1 MASSESSKTVFLAMS
16 VNFSIGVAK
25 SIIATITMSSAMFS
39 EAVHSFVDTGNQFL
53 LWFGI
58 KQAKKSNPKIYPLGR
73 GREEY
78 FWTLVVAVLIF
89 TIGGLVSL
97 EHGIESLSHPKKLEN
112 LSISLTLLIVSIIL
126 ESYVLK
132 KAISELKRGKA
143 KNKGILKLLKE
154 STDGPLIA
162 IVVEDF
168 AATLGLIFALVGTVL
183 SFITQNSV
191 YDSISAISI
200 GILLMVSGIFLG
212 YEMKHLITGESIS
225 NEKLKKIKQ
234 LISSNE
240 QVLNLSNLKI
250 LPIGS
255 NQYLALINLDY
266 RDSLKD
272 EEIITVNSSLINSI
286 KNSEPSI
293 SEIYFNPQK
302 DIIILWKLIKTI
314 CRKSKFK

>member
-225 NEKLKKIKQ
+225 NEKLNKIKQ

-293 SEIYFNPQK
+293 SEIYFNPQ
-302 DIIILWKLIKTI
+302 
-314 CRKSKFK
+314 

>member
-1 MASSESSKTVFLAMS
+1 MATNESSKTVFLAMS
-16 VNFSIGVAK
+16 VNFSIGIAK

-39 EAVHSFVDTGNQFL
+39 EAIHSFVDTGNQFL

-58 KQAKKSNPKIYPLGR
+58 KQSKKVDARIYPLGR

-112 LSISLTLLIVSIIL
+112 LAISITLLIVSILL

-132 KAISELKRGKA
+132 KAIAELKKGQD
-143 KNKGILKLLKE
+143 NKKGVVGLLKE

-168 AATLGLIFALVGTVL
+168 AATLGLVIALVGTIL
-183 SFITQNSV
+183 SSLTQNSI

-200 GILLMVSGIFLG
+200 GVLLMVSGLFLG

-225 NEKLKKIKQ
+225 QEKLKLIENIINKNKNISKITD
-234 LISSNE
+234 
-240 QVLNLSNLKI
+240 LKI

-255 NQYLALINLDY
+255 KQYLALVKLDY
-266 RDSLKD
+266 KDSLGD
-272 EEIITVNSSLINSI
+272 IDIVEINTALKNEIVETESTIT
-286 KNSEPSI
+286 
-293 SEIYFNPQK
+293 EIYFNPQ
-302 DIIILWKLIKTI
+302 
-314 CRKSKFK
+314 

>member
-1 MASSESSKTVFLAMS
+1 MASNESSKTVFLAMS
-16 VNFSIGVAK
+16 VNFFIGIAK
-25 SIIATITMSSAMFS
+25 SVIATITMSSAMFS
-39 EAVHSFVDTGNQFL
+39 EAIHSFVDTGNQFL

-58 KQAKKSNPKIYPLGR
+58 KQSKKINPKIYPLGR

-97 EHGIESLSHPKKLEN
+97 EHGVESLSHPKKLEN
-112 LSISLTLLIVSIIL
+112 LTISIVLLVISIIL

-132 KAISELKRGKA
+132 KAITQLKKGQD
-143 KNKGILKLLKE
+143 NKKGVMSLLKE

-168 AATLGLIFALVGTVL
+168 AATLGLFIALVGTLL
-183 SFITQNSV
+183 SSFTQNSI

-200 GILLMVSGIFLG
+200 GVLLMVSGLFLG

-225 NEKLKKIKQ
+225 KDKLEKVETIITSNKD
-234 LISSNE
+234 ISR
-240 QVLNLSNLKI
+240 LLNLKI

-255 NQYLALINLDY
+255 KQYLALLKLDY
-266 RDSLKD
+266 KDSLKD
-272 EEIITVNSSLINSI
+272 QEIVAINRILKERINENEPTIT
-286 KNSEPSI
+286 
-293 SEIYFNPQK
+293 EIYFNPQ
-302 DIIILWKLIKTI
+302 
-314 CRKSKFK
+314 

>member
-112 LSISLTLLIVSIIL
+112 LTISLTLLIVSIIL

-168 AATLGLIFALVGTVL
+168 AATLGLTFALVGTVL

-293 SEIYFNPQK
+293 SEIYFNPQ
-302 DIIILWKLIKTI
+302 
-314 CRKSKFK
+314 